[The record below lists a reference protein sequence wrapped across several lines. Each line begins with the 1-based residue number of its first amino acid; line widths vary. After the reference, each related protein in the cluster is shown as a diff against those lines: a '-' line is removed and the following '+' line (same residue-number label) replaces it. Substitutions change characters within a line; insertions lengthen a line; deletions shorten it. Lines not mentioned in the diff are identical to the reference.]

1 MHFDLYL
8 ILGWMIPQGTIR
20 RGARCS
26 TAKAFLNP
34 TRGRPN
40 LDIVVFAHAT
50 KVSSNEKNFI
60 LDLRSGIIYLFLL
73 KSVTL
78 KDALKWFL

>member
-1 MHFDLYL
+1 
-8 ILGWMIPQGTIR
+8 MIPQGTIR

-40 LDIVVFAHAT
+40 LDIVVFAYAT
-50 KVSSNEKNFI
+50 KVRSNNMHIVSF
-60 LDLRSGIIYLFLL
+60 SQQPPFQ
-73 KSVTL
+73 S
-78 KDALKWFL
+78 